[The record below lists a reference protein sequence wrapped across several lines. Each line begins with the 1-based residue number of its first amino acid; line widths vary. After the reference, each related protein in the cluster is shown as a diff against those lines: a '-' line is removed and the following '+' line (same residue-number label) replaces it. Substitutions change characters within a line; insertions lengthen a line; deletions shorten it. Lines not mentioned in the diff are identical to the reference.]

1 MSHINK
7 VDFFFQAVPSNQV
20 ITLDFYQKLFSNSSH
35 NYSNSE
41 ENKLTKVDKKVEAIT
56 NAELTEHFEY

>member
-1 MSHINK
+1 M
-7 VDFFFQAVPSNQV
+7 PSNQV
-20 ITLDFYQKLFSNSSH
+20 ITLDFYQKLFSTSSH